1 MHSIDNKQLIDECL
15 CSGFIGQRFSPGEF
29 SSVVLV
35 GFRVEKAKLEAGASW
50 LQDVLFGI
58 QFTPERIGVAASK
71 ILADATQAQRDGVSI
86 VGSIMRLINFDR
98 THSTLTAL
106 DVNTLTRVANQ
117 VTEWLESE
125 ETANIPVDK
134 LKQLLAALV
143 TPSTIR

>member
-1 MHSIDNKQLIDECL
+1 M
-15 CSGFIGQRFSPGEF
+15 
-29 SSVVLV
+29 LV

-106 DVNTLTRVANQ
+106 DVNTLTRVATQ

-125 ETANIPVDK
+125 ETVNIPVDK
-134 LKQLLAALV
+134 LKQLLAVLV